1 MIRKLTSIYL
11 RCIHT
16 PEEVKIMEKK
26 EDYKGSFAMEILH
39 DLKQENKALKII
51 AISTSLVSILAL
63 IVAIIK

>member
-1 MIRKLTSIYL
+1 
-11 RCIHT
+11 
-16 PEEVKIMEKK
+16 MEKK

-63 IVAIIK
+63 IVAIVK